1 MPRPILNLLTAAALL
16 LPVAALAARDPVAAT
31 VSACF
36 TPGPQSCAEQI
47 ADRIDAATGKVQVQ
61 AYYLTNLLILRAIAG
76 AKRRGLDV
84 EAILD
89 KSQDRRGGARSRY
102 SGATYL
108 ANAGVLVWIDDAPAI
123 AHNKIIILDDHLV
136 LTGSFNFTKA
146 ADTRNAENVVIID
159 SRTVAAWF
167 TRNWEERRSASR
179 RFEAE

>member
-1 MPRPILNLLTAAALL
+1 MSRLALNLLAAALL
-16 LPVAALAARDPVAAT
+16 LPVAAFAARDPVPAT

-36 TPGPQSCAEQI
+36 TPGPESCAEQI
-47 ADRIDAATGKVQVQ
+47 ADRIDAATGKVLVQ
-61 AYYLTNLLILRAIAG
+61 AYYLTNIPILRAIAV

-89 KSQDRRGGARSRY
+89 KSQDRRSSTRSRY

-108 ANAGVLVWIDDAPAI
+108 ANAGVPVWIDDAPAI
-123 AHNKIIILDDHLV
+123 AYNKIIILDDHLV

-159 SRTVAAWF
+159 STSVAVWF
-167 TRNWEERRSASR
+167 SRNWEERRSASR
-179 RFEAE
+179 RFETE